1 MAVGGDVH
9 DQRTI
14 YNQPVFHMA
23 PASAPAQ
30 AAAPAFT
37 VPYPPNPLFTGREAE
52 LARIAAGLAAGR
64 AVAVVGAGGL
74 GKTQLAVEYAHR
86 HRAAYPGGVCWLLM
100 EPPEGIAGQVAALA
114 GAAGLD
120 LPGAAGL
127 DFAGQVAA
135 VRRAWQGPDARL
147 LIFDNLE
154 DPAVLREWRPAG
166 GGARVLITSRR
177 QTWAATSGVQPL
189 PLTPLARPAS
199 LELLLAPRAQT
210 KGTTP
215 AALLADPA
223 TAADA
228 DAICEALGDLPLAL
242 AVAGAYLEATPSATL
257 ARYRADIEMAPL
269 ARLETDL
276 EEALPTGHESSIL
289 KTFALSYDRLAS
301 ADPRDAL
308 ALTLLHRAA
317 LLASAPI
324 PRRLLLRAAGLDP
337 DDAQAQ
343 EDMDHALRR
352 LAALGLIE
360 DHAADPRLHPLLAA
374 YACHRAPAPAEDGA
388 AVEGALGQEL
398 STINVAGYPL
408 AGLPYLPHVQHV
420 AVGAD
425 ARGDES
431 AASLHNELGYVLQDL
446 KDLTGARTCY
456 ERALAIYEQV
466 LGPTHPDTAQSLNN
480 LGALLTEQ
488 GDLTGAR
495 VYYERALAIC
505 VHALGHAHPFTA
517 ITLNN
522 LGNLLK
528 TQGDLAGARPYFE
541 QALAIHEQVLGSR
554 HPSTAVSL
562 NNLGQLLTKQGNL
575 TGARAYYERALAIR
589 KQALGPTHPHT
600 AHSLNNLGQL
610 LAEQGDLAG
619 ARPYYER
626 ALAIREQV
634 LGPRHPYTATSLNN
648 LGALMYEAG
657 DLAGA
662 RPYLERA
669 LAIDEAA
676 YGPNHSAVA
685 SDLNNLGTLL
695 RDQGDLAG
703 ARRYLEQALAIY
715 EQVLGLAH
723 PNTAASLINLAYLLY
738 KTGEPATALPLLER
752 ALAIWQQTLGP
763 DHPRTRAAQRGI
775 ADVRR
780 RRWVI
785 RAALGS
791 GFERRQRRQGL
802 VLAPGAGEDLDA
814 YREAGAALVGGAGGG
829 LDAVAGGRT
838 GGFFAGAHAG
848 DRDDARRVAQ
858 DVGEHAVAA
867 DVAQGVA
874 GAVGQG
880 GQGAG
885 RAQDQVERAAAG
897 WVGERG
903 AEAGLVGQLG
913 LDKRPVVRGVAVA
926 EVGQGAGQA
935 RLAHAGQQRG
945 QQGQRGPRAA
955 GDAQQAGDA
964 RVARVA
970 PHQGRLPG
978 HAVGEQQAQEQGH
991 GLVHGGRGPAGDAG
1005 ARGFQQGGGLVHV
1018 ADHCV
1023 SLRFCAF
1030 VCVAADL

>member
-1 MAVGGDVH
+1 MAVGGNVY
-9 DQRTI
+9 DQRKYEI
-14 YNQPVFHMA
+14 HP
-23 PASAPAQ
+23 PAAQ
-30 AAAPAFT
+30 SAAPAFT
-37 VPYPPNPLFTGREAE
+37 VPYPPNPLFTGRDAQ
-52 LARIAAGLAAGR
+52 LGHIASGLDAGR
-64 AVAVVGAGGL
+64 CVAVVGAGGL

-100 EPPEGIAGQVAALA
+100 DPPEGIAGQVAALA
-114 GAAGLD
+114 GPEGLD

-127 DFAGQVAA
+127 DFAGKLAA

-177 QTWAATSGVQPL
+177 QTWAATSGVQPVAL
-189 PLTPLARPAS
+189 APLARPAS
-199 LELLLAPRAQT
+199 RALLLAPRALAQD
-210 KGTTP
+210 
-215 AALLADPA
+215 ARAEELLAGPA

-589 KQALGPTHPHT
+589 
-600 AHSLNNLGQL
+600 
-610 LAEQGDLAG
+610 EQ
-619 ARPYYER
+619 E
-626 ALAIREQV
+626 

-780 RRWVI
+780 
-785 RAALGS
+785 AL
-791 GFERRQRRQGL
+791 E
-802 VLAPGAGEDLDA
+802 
-814 YREAGAALVGGAGGG
+814 
-829 LDAVAGGRT
+829 
-838 GGFFAGAHAG
+838 
-848 DRDDARRVAQ
+848 
-858 DVGEHAVAA
+858 
-867 DVAQGVA
+867 
-874 GAVGQG
+874 
-880 GQGAG
+880 
-885 RAQDQVERAAAG
+885 
-897 WVGERG
+897 
-903 AEAGLVGQLG
+903 
-913 LDKRPVVRGVAVA
+913 
-926 EVGQGAGQA
+926 QGAGQDRKRATPRQA
-935 RLAHAGQQRG
+935 RPV
-945 QQGQRGPRAA
+945 PRA
-955 GDAQQAGDA
+955 
-964 RVARVA
+964 RSHR
-970 PHQGRLPG
+970 
-978 HAVGEQQAQEQGH
+978 
-991 GLVHGGRGPAGDAG
+991 
-1005 ARGFQQGGGLVHV
+1005 ARGHT
-1018 ADHCV
+1018 
-1023 SLRFCAF
+1023 R
-1030 VCVAADL
+1030 